1 MKPYKRER
9 FDLAEMQNQDKKAYW
24 EFLTSQEE
32 NIKEFLESVLTDN
45 RINNRILRLVF
56 DTDYVD
62 DIVITIL
69 SKSFDLEGSKKY
81 WSRMGSD
88 FWDPRQAVLDL
99 IHYSGLECNYS
110 VKIQNKWFGWGQS
123 HQPLDLEGFAQ
134 EENVSL
140 ELIKKD
146 WITLK
151 EVIQENFEPIRKDW
165 FKEVWNRQLI
175 D

>member
-9 FDLAEMQNQDKKAYW
+9 FDLAEMHNQDKKAYW
-24 EFLTSQEE
+24 EVLTSQEE
-32 NIKEFLESVLTDN
+32 IIKEFLESVLTDN
-45 RINNRILRLVF
+45 RINKRILRLCF

-69 SKSFDLEGSKKY
+69 SKSFDLKGSKEY

-99 IHYSGLECNYS
+99 IHYRGLACNYLL
-110 VKIQNKWFGWGQS
+110 KIQNKRFGWGQS
-123 HQPLDLEGFAQ
+123 YLPLDLKEFAQ

-165 FKEVWNRQLI
+165 FKEVWDRQLL